1 MAYTLGMVILGLLLA
16 TQQTDFLKSFRG
28 LWATVN
34 GQVLAVE
41 DSGIHFIRGDRF
53 YEAKKVDQNSEGN
66 FYLKWAGSRRL
77 TQGSFVYSSKY
88 KKDVCLTYF
97 HVQKAD
103 SPQDQGDGFI
113 GLGKPDGRGIIRNI
127 SVSLK
132 RDQAGSLLS
141 EGFTYL
147 GPISSVAF
155 SGKYGDDLFE
165 TEFNETNDPK
175 ELPLGV
181 FRLNGR
187 FLFKGQPYVLNGF
200 RAGLAGSGNL
210 IDTKTNAIQGTF
222 YFVWA
227 PTPNRVLD
235 SFNDGVGRTDNLSA
249 FIYLN
254 DKSFPTG
261 TTRTLKAKK

>member
-1 MAYTLGMVILGLLLA
+1 MAYTPGMVILGLLLA

-28 LWATVN
+28 LWSTVN
-34 GQVLAVE
+34 GQFLAVE
-41 DSGIHFIRGDRF
+41 ESGVHFIRGDRF

-66 FYLKWAGSRRL
+66 FYLKWLGSRRL
-77 TQGSFVYSSKY
+77 TEDGTGFSDKY
-88 KKDVCLTYF
+88 KRVSLTF
-97 HVQKAD
+97 FNVLRAD
-103 SPQDQGDGFI
+103 SPQDRGDGFI
-113 GLGKPDGRGIIRNI
+113 SLGKPDGRGVIRNV

-132 RDQAGSLLS
+132 RDKAGSLLS

-147 GPISSVAF
+147 GPISSVTF

-165 TEFNETNDPK
+165 TEIIETSDTK
-175 ELPLGV
+175 WLPEGV
-181 FRLNGR
+181 LKLTGK
-187 FLFKGQPYVLNGF
+187 LVFKGQPYVLDGA
-200 RAGLAGSGNL
+200 RAGIAGSGNL
-210 IDTKTNAIQGTF
+210 IDTKTIAIQGTF

-235 SFNDGVGRTDNLSA
+235 SFNDGFGRTDNLSA

-261 TTRTLKAKK
+261 TTRSLKAKK